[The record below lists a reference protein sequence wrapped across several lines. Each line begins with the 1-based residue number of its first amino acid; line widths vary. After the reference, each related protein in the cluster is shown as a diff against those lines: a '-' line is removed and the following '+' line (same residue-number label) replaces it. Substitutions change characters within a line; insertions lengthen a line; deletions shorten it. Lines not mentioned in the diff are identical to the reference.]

1 MQTILDM
8 FYLLPYPLER
18 RNPFQIEHLILVPLI
33 LPTPLLRLV
42 HGMRCENN
50 GLEAS
55 FKSQHQGTPSSAR
68 ISVGVTRRGNR
79 PGKCKEQYQHEND
92 SNDTQHSELL
102 FS

>member
-8 FYLLPYPLER
+8 FYLLLYPLER
-18 RNPFQIEHLILVPLI
+18 RNPFQIEHRILVPLI
-33 LPTPLLRLV
+33 LLIPLLRPV

-55 FKSQHQGTPSSAR
+55 FKSQHRGTPSSAR
-68 ISVGVTRRGNR
+68 VSIDVTCRGNR

-92 SNDTQHSELL
+92 SNDTQHSESL

>member
-18 RNPFQIEHLILVPLI
+18 RNPFQIEHLILVP
-33 LPTPLLRLV
+33 LV

-92 SNDTQHSELL
+92 SNDTQHSESL